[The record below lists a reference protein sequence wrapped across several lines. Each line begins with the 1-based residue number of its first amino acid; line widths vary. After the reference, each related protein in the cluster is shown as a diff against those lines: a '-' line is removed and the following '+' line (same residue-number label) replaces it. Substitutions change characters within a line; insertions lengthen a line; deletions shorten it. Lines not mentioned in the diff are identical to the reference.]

1 MEFLFFFK
9 LASAAAKKKQP
20 QNQQQQITYRLINF
34 DLKIILNPKIKLL
47 KTKNQPTKNINKQNE
62 NFSMYHPPPQPIHN
76 SLSERK

>member
-47 KTKNQPTKNINKQNE
+47 KTKKPTNKKHQ
-62 NFSMYHPPPQPIHN
+62 QT
-76 SLSERK
+76 K